1 MPHES
6 LKRTHH
12 NKVFVTVMCH
22 NDELSLT
29 IKWVGCLLPDSEIFI
44 LFAEN
49 SRILLKM
56 LVIPIVLTFMYLVAP
71 NLLVNNQ
78 LTSSLWHITVT
89 LLLWIMPL
97 KILRLWFQPRGCI
110 GKNLACQRAMRLK
123 ATHIEGH
130 CEAMVGV
137 TKKSC
142 HNFLARLSWNRNV
155 LFLTKEKLLIDKG

>member
-110 GKNLACQRAMRLK
+110 RKKPCMPEGYE
-123 ATHIEGH
+123 IEGYAYWRPLWGYGW
-130 CEAMVGV
+130 CD
-137 TKKSC
+137 KKIMSQFSC
-142 HNFLARLSWNRNV
+142 QTV
-155 LFLTKEKLLIDKG
+155 LK